1 MRDRYCAYSRRQ
13 HSATK
18 NTSTVANTSHVQ
30 QLGGGSLTL
39 PIFLWCW
46 SNLFGVVVVRSANQR
61 AYLKHV
67 SSKVRH
73 SAVRLVA
80 KASAKDPCLPCRVRL
95 TLGAP
100 SRIVFPSQPS
110 ILRASYFSYHALPN
124 CQSGLQRLSTMP
136 VVVSSSH
143 LGILSLTSFVPTV
156 LLSKCRIFLLFKNPF
171 CLDGKCG
178 P

>member
-80 KASAKDPCLPCRVRL
+80 EASAKDPCLPCRVRL
-95 TLGAP
+95 TVLWGLLVA
-100 SRIVFPSQPS
+100 SFP
-110 ILRASYFSYHALPN
+110 IAA
-124 CQSGLQRLSTMP
+124 
-136 VVVSSSH
+136 VD
-143 LGILSLTSFVPTV
+143 TS
-156 LLSKCRIFLLFKNPF
+156 CFLLFVPCF
-171 CLDGKCG
+171 A
-178 P
+178 